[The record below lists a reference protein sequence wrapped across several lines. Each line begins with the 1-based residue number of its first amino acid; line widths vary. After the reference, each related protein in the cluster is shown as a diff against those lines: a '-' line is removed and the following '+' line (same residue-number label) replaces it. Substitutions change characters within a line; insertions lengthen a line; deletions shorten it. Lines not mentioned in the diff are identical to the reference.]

1 MFYSCRV
8 ILTWN
13 YGESKVV
20 STESIS
26 KDGMWIT
33 SSSVILN
40 RISLTCKGS
49 GRWPLCTL
57 TGGYKVFK
65 NIFPKYPSCSD
76 IVGDCLQNYT
86 LVFPE
91 NLTNLQGLF
100 YQAPIKVII
109 ILFLAF
115 ADFNC

>member
-1 MFYSCRV
+1 MFYSCHV
-8 ILTWN
+8 ILAWN

-33 SSSVILN
+33 SSSAILK
-40 RISLTCKGS
+40 RISLTCQGS

-57 TGGYKVFK
+57 TDGYKVFK
-65 NIFPKYPSCSD
+65 CFTEDLPKKMFLSILPPH
-76 IVGDCLQNYT
+76 YT
-86 LVFPE
+86 RVFPE

-100 YQAPIKVII
+100 YQPPIKVII
-109 ILFLAF
+109 VLLLAF